1 MKKFPV
7 ILSTIAIFT
16 LFVVPVFAV
25 EDTTVSDLYG
35 STNETTTTTASTQQ
49 TTTESDN
56 ALKLNIP
63 SQTDNPSTIVTFI
76 NPSKDNAIVQL
87 EIDSKGFVDITS
99 PYTFPA
105 LSIGKHTLE
114 FKYQD
119 ENASTQSYETS
130 IIVIP
135 RAPIFN
141 TPVIGTENVTVA
153 GTGLANSE
161 IIVLLSSGSSVF
173 TKTAVINGDGKW
185 SIDFLKEELTK
196 DVYSLNAYTRRYGY
210 ASNLS
215 ETTKFTLDSQA
226 SVSNT
231 SIASFNIKDITFE
244 SAENWIVSNQ
254 NYLITALVALVLGV
268 ALGIS
273 FVTKKKQNSEKR
285 VEKKVAEKFVST
297 DSKEKG
303 VTLREK
309 LMGMEK
315 SSEKVEPQKV
325 DEKLEVEEKTVED
338 QEKVVNKIDFLK
350 DFKDFDPDNAK
361 GEEQQS
367 SVKVDLTSKR

>member
-16 LFVVPVFAV
+16 LFAVPVFAT
-25 EDTTVSDLYG
+25 EDTAVSDVLG
-35 STNETTTTTASTQQ
+35 STSETTTTTATTQQ
-49 TTTESDN
+49 TTAEADN

-63 SQTDNPSTIVTFI
+63 SQTDNPSTIITFI

-135 RAPIFN
+135 RAPIFS
-141 TPVIGTENVTVA
+141 TPVIGAENVTVS

-173 TKTAVINGDGKW
+173 TKTAIIDGDGKW

-210 ASNLS
+210 ASNFS

-231 SIASFNIKDITFE
+231 NITTFNIKDITLD
-244 SAENWIVSNQ
+244 SVENWIVTNQ
-254 NYLITALVALVLGV
+254 NYLITAIVSLIVGI

-273 FVTKKKQNSEKR
+273 FVDKKKQNSEKK

-315 SSEKVEPQKV
+315 SAEKEEPK
-325 DEKLEVEEKTVED
+325 KVEEKTPVD
-338 QEKVVNKIDFLK
+338 DEKVVNKIDFLK
-350 DFKDFDPDNAK
+350 DFKNFDPDNAK